1 MRRVRSWCLA
11 LVALSLAS
19 NAWALTPEF
28 GVIAG
33 MNLAKLNIEGRDH
46 GELRT
51 AFAAGGAFDLGLND
65 RFGVR
70 IEPSF
75 LSRGG
80 KASQRNA
87 YWGSVDGAVFQLDY
101 LAVPVLA
108 RYNLTAE
115 SIHPYVLG
123 GLGFNFATSQKAKL
137 TAGPNHET
145 VDLGD
150 VYSPFDLTLD
160 LGLGYNFPAASNRL
174 TVDAR
179 VAIGLLNINDGG
191 TVTFNGSP
199 LEVPDTSTH
208 TLDFRLFATYFFP
221 WSGGGSD

>member
-1 MRRVRSWCLA
+1 LFLA

-28 GVIAG
+28 GVIGG
-33 MNLAKLNIEGRDH
+33 MKPRQAQHRGPRPRRAAD
-46 GELRT
+46 RV
-51 AFAAGGAFDLGLND
+51 AAGGAFDLGLND

-80 KASQRNA
+80 KATQRNA
-87 YWGSVDGAVFQLDY
+87 YWGSVDGALFQLDY
-101 LAVPVLA
+101 FAVPVLA

-137 TAGPNHET
+137 TAARITRRSTGRCLQPIRSHAR
-145 VDLGD
+145 
-150 VYSPFDLTLD
+150 P
-160 LGLGYNFPAASNRL
+160 GLGYNFPAASNRL
-174 TVDAR
+174 TFDAR

-199 LEVPDTSTH
+199 LPVPDTSTH

>member
-1 MRRVRSWCLA
+1 MRRVRSLFLA

-19 NAWALTPEF
+19 NAFALTPEF

-33 MNLAKLNIEGRDH
+33 LNLAKLNIEGRDN

-51 AFAAGGAFDLGLND
+51 AFAAGGVFDLGLND

-80 KASQRNA
+80 KAEKRNA
-87 YWGSVDGAVFQLDY
+87 YWGTIDGAVFQLDY
-101 LAVPVLA
+101 VDVPVLA

-115 SIHPYVLG
+115 TIHPYVLG
-123 GLGFNFATSQKAKL
+123 GLGFNFATKQQVKL
-137 TAGPNHET
+137 TQGQQQET
-145 VDLGD
+145 VGLGD

-179 VAIGLLNINDGG
+179 VAIGLVNINDGG
-191 TVTFNGSP
+191 TVTFNGASLP
-199 LEVPDTSTH
+199 VPDTSTH

-221 WSGGGSD
+221 WSASD